1 MGDIEFNREAVGVSA
16 KKDWADANEFARIGS
31 FMASLTTFSASV
43 DLPEGD
49 NSGVTSLRSC
59 LGEFREVMRWAVLE
73 HSDAC
78 GVLGSGQ
85 EEVISNFDAAEYQVT
100 ETSVTSCR
108 EWKDEPCQA
117 KIKCHCRRTFELML
131 SNWLLILRRSVRR

>member
-1 MGDIEFNREAVGVSA
+1 M
-16 KKDWADANEFARIGS
+16 
-31 FMASLTTFSASV
+31 
-43 DLPEGD
+43 
-49 NSGVTSLRSC
+49 TSLRSC

-100 ETSVTSCR
+100 ENFRDLVSR
-108 EWKDEPCQA
+108 MEG
-117 KIKCHCRRTFELML
+117 
-131 SNWLLILRRSVRR
+131 

>member
-59 LGEFREVMRWAVLE
+59 LGEFREVMRWAVL
-73 HSDAC
+73 SSRVC
-78 GVLGSGQ
+78 SGAWLPW
-85 EEVISNFDAAEYQVT
+85 AATADV
-100 ETSVTSCR
+100 
-108 EWKDEPCQA
+108 
-117 KIKCHCRRTFELML
+117 
-131 SNWLLILRRSVRR
+131 

>member
-85 EEVISNFDAAEYQVT
+85 EEVISNFDTAEYQDTDNFRDLVSRM
-100 ETSVTSCR
+100 EG
-108 EWKDEPCQA
+108 
-117 KIKCHCRRTFELML
+117 
-131 SNWLLILRRSVRR
+131 